1 MGAKIRRATGFH
13 QPRVGY
19 LCGMIWL
26 AQPIRLYQN
35 AYRGLPR
42 SVWLLSG
49 VMLINRCGTMV
60 LPFLTLYMTQH
71 LGFSVEQAGFV
82 MLFFGA
88 GALCG
93 TFLGGFLTDRF
104 GFYAVQLGSLLWGGL
119 ALILL
124 QFVPSF
130 PGLCASVFVFTLFG
144 DTFRPANNVAVSS
157 YSTPETRARAYSL
170 NRLAINLGWSVGGG
184 LGGYLASIDYSL
196 LFWVDGLT
204 CIGAGVALVMFLP
217 VPPRLK
223 PGAKDYT
230 LEARKSIAPG
240 FSRGSFVSP
249 YQDYYFLIFIGL
261 TSLFAIAFLQLF
273 GMFPLYCRESL
284 HLTETTIGLLM
295 TLNGLLIV
303 AVEMVLVYTAEA
315 RNWPRLTL
323 MQTGVLLTGLSY
335 LLLNTTG
342 WVGIVVVSVVIN
354 TAGEMLAMPFMQT
367 WAAARANDR
376 YRGQYMALYSMTY
389 AIAQIVAPV
398 LGSQMVARAGFSVLW
413 WVIGGLAA
421 VSAGGFWL
429 LKRRFEGNA
438 LAGGA

>member
-1 MGAKIRRATGFH
+1 M
-13 QPRVGY
+13 
-19 LCGMIWL
+19 
-26 AQPIRLYQN
+26 
-35 AYRGLPR
+35 
-42 SVWLLSG
+42 WLLSG

-71 LGFSVEQAGFV
+71 LGFSIEQAGFV

-93 TFLGGFLTDRF
+93 TFFGGFLTDRF
-104 GFYAVQLGSLLWGGL
+104 GFYVVQLGSLLWGGL
-119 ALILL
+119 ALIVL

-130 PGLCASVFVFTLFG
+130 AGLCASVFVFTLFG

-157 YSTPETRARAYSL
+157 YSTPDTRARAYAL

-184 LGGYLASIDYSL
+184 IGGYLASINYSL

-204 CIGAGVALVMFLP
+204 CICAGVALVLFLP
-217 VPPRLK
+217 VPPRIN
-223 PGAKDYT
+223 PGAKDSD
-230 LEARKSIAPG
+230 LEKAKNLPLQGGKSIAPG
-240 FSRGSFVSP
+240 FSRGTENANPRLEPGVNDSP

-261 TSLFAIAFLQLF
+261 TSLFAISFLQLF
-273 GMFPLYCRESL
+273 GMFPLYCRQSL

-303 AVEMVLVYTAEA
+303 AVEMVLVYTAEQ

-335 LLLNTTG
+335 LLLNATD
-342 WVGIVVVSVVIN
+342 WAGIVVVSVLVN
-354 TAGEMLAMPFMQT
+354 TVGEMLAMPFMQT
-367 WAAARANDR
+367 WAAARANDQ

-389 AIAQIVAPV
+389 AVAQIVAPV
-398 LGSQMVARAGFSVLW
+398 LGSQVVARAGFPALW

-429 LKRRFEGNA
+429 LKRRSESNA
-438 LAGGA
+438 PATTA

>member
-1 MGAKIRRATGFH
+1 
-13 QPRVGY
+13 
-19 LCGMIWL
+19 MILL
-26 AQPIRLYQN
+26 AQPIRLYRN

-93 TFLGGFLTDRF
+93 TFFGGFLTDRF

-124 QFVPSF
+124 QFVPNF
-130 PGLCASVFVFTLFG
+130 AGLCVSVFVFTLFG

-157 YSTPETRARAYSL
+157 YSTPETRARAYAL

-184 LGGYLASIDYSL
+184 IGGYLASIDYSL

-204 CIGAGVALVMFLP
+204 CIGAGIALVIFLP
-217 VPPRLK
+217 VSPRLK
-223 PGAKDYT
+223 PGGNDLNPGKV
-230 LEARKSIAPG
+230 EFIAPG
-240 FSRGSFVSP
+240 FSRGSFASP
-249 YQDYYFLIFIGL
+249 YQDRYFLIFIGL
-261 TSLFAIAFLQLF
+261 TSVFAIAFLQLF
-273 GMFPLYCRESL
+273 GMFPLYCRQSL

-303 AVEMVLVYTAEA
+303 GVEMVLVYTAEQ
-315 RNWPRLTL
+315 RNWPRLTV
-323 MQTGVLLTGLSY
+323 MQLGVLLTGVSY
-335 LLLNTTG
+335 LLLNTTA
-342 WVGIVVVSVVIN
+342 WVGIVVVSVN

-367 WAAARANDR
+367 WAAARANDQ

-389 AIAQIVAPV
+389 AVAQIVAPV
-398 LGSQMVARAGFSVLW
+398 LGSQVVARAGFSVLW

-429 LKRRFEGNA
+429 LKRRFQRNT
-438 LAGGA
+438 LTSGA

>member
-1 MGAKIRRATGFH
+1 MGANIRRATGFH
-13 QPRVGY
+13 QLRVGY

-26 AQPIRLYQN
+26 AQPIRLYRN

-93 TFLGGFLTDRF
+93 TFFGGFLTDRF

-124 QFVPSF
+124 QFVPNF
-130 PGLCASVFVFTLFG
+130 AGLCAGVFVFTLFG

-157 YSTPETRARAYSL
+157 YSTPDTRARAYSL

-184 LGGYLASIDYSL
+184 IGGYLASIDYSL

-204 CIGAGVALVMFLP
+204 CIGAGVALVVFLP
-217 VPPRLK
+217 K
-223 PGAKDYT
+223 PNRSMAIIEGLTITT
-230 LEARKSIAPG
+230 LHAESVLA
-240 FSRGSFVSP
+240 VSP
-249 YQDYYFLIFIGL
+249 YQDRYFLIFIGL

-273 GMFPLYCRESL
+273 GMFPLYCRELL
-284 HLTETTIGLLM
+284 HLAETTIGLLM
-295 TLNGLLIV
+295 ALNGLLIV
-303 AVEMVLVYTAEA
+303 ALEMVLVYTAEA

-335 LLLNTTG
+335 LLLNSTG
-342 WVGIVVVSVVIN
+342 WGGIVVVSVVIN

-367 WAAARANDR
+367 WAAARANDH

-389 AIAQIVAPV
+389 AVAQIVAPV
-398 LGSQMVARAGFSVLW
+398 LGSQVVARAGFSVLW

-429 LKRRFEGNA
+429 LKRRFEGDA
-438 LAGGA
+438 SATAV